1 VKIVK
6 HEWKWAYPLSRRE
19 GKPQYCNWH
28 HAAAKRLTPAA
39 LHRLHLNLG
48 WAGHAYNLYITKNGK
63 IHRGRPMQFCG
74 GGAIGHW
81 ADIGVCLEGNYD
93 VEDEMPEKQ
102 LRAAQEVKDYLAAR
116 YPGIGHRGHR
126 QVPGNR
132 TACPGKHFPYKAI
145 MAGVPEDGP
154 EPVKLTKRSLTF
166 ARQHKPHRAGW
177 YNLGFRPFYEK
188 ATRQGLGKRFKVGRD
203 EVTCPEPVVKAWW
216 WDEAE
221 AAAAV
226 LAAEKQAAA
235 EAAAAGKVTE
245 TRKRVPMSW
254 LSRRKP

>member
-6 HEWKWAYPLSRRE
+6 HDWKWAYPLSRRE

-63 IHRGRPMQFCG
+63 VHRGRPMQFCG

-81 ADIGVCLEGNYD
+81 SDIGVCLEGNYD

-102 LRAAQEVKDYLAAR
+102 LRAAQEVKDWLDER
-116 YPGIGHRGHR
+116 YPGVGHRGHR
-126 QVPGNR
+126 QVPGNQ
-132 TACPGKHFPYKAI
+132 TACPGKHFPVKAI
-145 MAGVPEDGP
+145 MAGVPDEVKP
-154 EPVKLTKRSLTF
+154 LKLTAKNLVI
-166 ARQHKPHRAGW
+166 PHTRGVKAGW
-177 YNLGFRPFYEK
+177 CSVGFRPWLKRLRKE
-188 ATRQGLGKRFKVGRD
+188 GHGKRVVIKAERI
-203 EVTCPEPVVKAWW
+203 TIPVPDPLPPW
-216 WDEAE
+216 WDEM
-221 AAAAV
+221 
-226 LAAEKQAAA
+226 LAWRQA
-235 EAAAAGKVTE
+235 KRVVVTK